1 MAEDII
7 ANEVP
12 KLEEPLSEEE
22 AFKQNLINLCEN
34 RSATYGFLSRL
45 YRVEID
51 QALLDTMHATR
62 YPAATGNPDADEG
75 YYLIAKSLS
84 NLTPSALTELAVD
97 YSRTFIG
104 NSNDMSGAAF
114 PYESFYTSEK
124 HLLMQAARD
133 EVLAIYRAY
142 GYDKSETWAESE
154 DHAAVELE
162 FMQLMS
168 HRVAN
173 AVRKDRLDAAYKMLA
188 VQQGFLSEHMLTWM
202 PMLTSDMQKFT
213 KTMMYKGLALLTIGF
228 LETEREFLDD
238 VLADANKDE

>member
-1 MAEDII
+1 
-7 ANEVP
+7 
-12 KLEEPLSEEE
+12 
-22 AFKQNLINLCEN
+22 
-34 RSATYGFLSRL
+34 
-45 YRVEID
+45 
-51 QALLDTMHATR
+51 MHSTR
-62 YPAATGNPDADEG
+62 YPAATGNADADEG
-75 YYLIAKSLS
+75 YHLIAKSLS

-142 GYDKSETWAESE
+142 GYDKSEEWAESE

-173 AVRKDRLDAAYKMLA
+173 AVRKDRMDAAYKMLA
-188 VQQGFLSEHMLTWM
+188 IQKGFLDEHMLTWM

-213 KTMMYKGLALLTIGF
+213 KTMMYKGLALLTEGF
-228 LETEREFLDD
+228 LETDREFLED
-238 VLADANKDE
+238 VLADAKKSE